1 MKNDMKKPMATP
13 NAALKK
19 EASPKKAAAPKKPSR
34 WSKFRMF
41 WKDDQKSFGIRTVE
55 DDERQASRLL
65 VWTTALTLFVAL
77 IWAGVSSLDE
87 ITRGQ
92 GKVIPSS
99 REQVIQSLDS
109 GVLREM
115 LVREGDVVEKDQ
127 ILLQMDDARSGA
139 GYREANEKYLSL
151 LAISAR
157 LRAEAYDTPLVFPPE
172 LKDEDQLVKQE
183 TQAYKARKLALAESL
198 QALDASLAAITREVT
213 LTAPLVKNG
222 VMSEVELL
230 RLKRQQA
237 DLMGQRAERKNRYIT
252 DANNELTRVSSEL
265 SQTKESASAREDAFL
280 HTTIKSPMKGVVKNV
295 QVTTIGGVIQA
306 GQPILEIVP
315 TEDEML
321 VEAYVKPSE
330 VAFLKVGQKAVVK
343 LSSYDFNKYGG
354 LDGELEHLSPDTL
367 KDERQQRKPGA
378 TPADMEEGFYRILV
392 RIKDTNLVRKGTKI
406 EPTPG
411 MTATVEIRTGQ
422 KTVLEYLF
430 RPLQNVSQAFRER

>member
-1 MKNDMKKPMATP
+1 MNPQPMTFSARVRAKWRNLRELVQNDNKLAG
-13 NAALKK
+13 
-19 EASPKKAAAPKKPSR
+19 
-34 WSKFRMF
+34 
-41 WKDDQKSFGIRTVE
+41 FGVRTVE

-65 VWTTALTLFVAL
+65 VWVTTLTLIVGLVWAAL
-77 IWAGVSSLDE
+77 FSLDE

-92 GKVIPSS
+92 GKIIPSS

-115 LVREGDVVEKDQ
+115 LVREGDLVDKDQ
-127 ILLQMDDARSGA
+127 VLLQMDDARSGA
-139 GYREANEKYLSL
+139 GYREANEKFLSL
-151 LAISAR
+151 LATATR
-157 LRAEAYDTPLVFPPE
+157 LRAEASNAELKFPPE
-172 LKDEDQLVKQE
+172 LNDQPQLVKQE
-183 TQAYKARKLALAESL
+183 TQAYQARKQALAESL
-198 QALDASLAAITREVT
+198 QAVDGSLAAIGREIS
-213 LTAPLVKNG
+213 LTEPLVKGG

-230 RLKRQQA
+230 RLKRQQSE
-237 DLMGQRAERKNRYIT
+237 LMGQRAERKNRYLT

-265 SQTKESASAREDAFL
+265 SQTKENASARQDAYL

-315 TEDEML
+315 TEDEMM

-330 VAFLKVGQKAVVK
+330 VAFLKVGQQAVVK

-367 KDERQQRKPGA
+367 KDERQQRRPGA
-378 TPADMEEGFYRILV
+378 NPADMEEGYYRILV
-392 RIKDTNLVRKGTKI
+392 RIKDTNLVRNGKKM
-406 EPTPG
+406 EATPG

-422 KTVLEYLF
+422 KTVVEYLF
-430 RPLQNVSQAFRER
+430 RPLQNVTQALRER

>member
-1 MKNDMKKPMATP
+1 MNQQPMTWGARVRAKWMNLRELVQDDKKMAG
-13 NAALKK
+13 
-19 EASPKKAAAPKKPSR
+19 
-34 WSKFRMF
+34 
-41 WKDDQKSFGIRTVE
+41 FGVRTVE

-65 VWTTALTLFVAL
+65 VWVTTLTLIVGL
-77 IWAGVSSLDE
+77 IWAGLFSLDE

-92 GKVIPSS
+92 GKIIPSS

-115 LVREGDVVEKDQ
+115 RVREGDLVEKDQ
-127 ILLQMDDARSGA
+127 VLLQMDDARSGA
-139 GYREANEKYLSL
+139 GYREANEKFLSL
-151 LAISAR
+151 LATATR
-157 LRAEAYDTPLVFPPE
+157 LRAEASNSELKFPPE
-172 LKDEDQLVKQE
+172 LNNEQQWVRQE
-183 TQAYKARKLALAESL
+183 TQAYKARKQALAESL
-198 QALDASLAAITREVT
+198 QAVDGSMAAITREIA
-213 LTAPLVKNG
+213 LTEPLVKGG

-237 DLMGQRAERKNRYIT
+237 ELMGQRAERKNRYLT

-265 SQTKESASAREDAFL
+265 SQTKENASAREDAYL

-295 QVTTIGGVIQA
+295 QVTTVGGVIQA

-378 TPADMEEGFYRILV
+378 NPADMEEGYYRILV
-392 RIKDTNLVRKGTKI
+392 RIKDSNLVRNGKKM

-430 RPLQNVSQAFRER
+430 RPLQNVTQALRER

>member
-1 MKNDMKKPMATP
+1 M
-13 NAALKK
+13 
-19 EASPKKAAAPKKPSR
+19 R
-34 WSKFRMF
+34 SK
-41 WKDDQKSFGIRTVE
+41 QFGISTVE
-55 DDERQASRLL
+55 DDEREASRIL
-65 VWTTALTLFVAL
+65 VWATGATLVVAL
-77 IWAGVSSLDE
+77 AWAGFFSLDE

-127 ILLQMDDARSGA
+127 VLLQMDDARSGA
-139 GYREANEKYLSL
+139 GFREANEKYLSL
-151 LAISAR
+151 LAIAAR
-157 LRAEAYDTPLVFPPE
+157 LRAEANNTPLTFPSQLQSE
-172 LKDEDQLVKQE
+172 KQLVLQE
-183 TQAYKARKLALAESL
+183 TQAYEARKLALAESL
-198 QALDASLAAITREVT
+198 VALDASLSAITREIT
-213 LTAPLVKNG
+213 MTAPLVQGG

-237 DLMGQRAERKNRYIT
+237 ELLGQRAERKNRYLT

-265 SQTKESASAREDAFL
+265 SQTKENASARQDAFM
-280 HTTIKSPMKGVVKNV
+280 HTTVKSPMKGVVKNV
-295 QVTTIGGVIQA
+295 QVTTVGGVIQA

-343 LSSYDFNKYGG
+343 LTAYDFNKYGG

-367 KDERQQRKPGA
+367 KDDRQQRKPGA
-378 TPADMEEGFYRILV
+378 NPADMEEGFYRILV
-392 RIKDTNLVRKGTKI
+392 RIKDPNRVRKGLKL

-430 RPLQNVSQAFRER
+430 RPLQNVSQALRER

>member
-1 MKNDMKKPMATP
+1 MKQKLTTMWAHVKAVCAK
-13 NAALKK
+13 LK
-19 EASPKKAAAPKKPSR
+19 ELWQDDKKAAG
-34 WSKFRMF
+34 
-41 WKDDQKSFGIRTVE
+41 FGVRTVE
-55 DDERQASRLL
+55 DDERDASRLL
-65 VWTTALTLFVAL
+65 VWVTAGTLFFGL
-77 IWAGVSSLDE
+77 IWAGFFSLDE

-92 GKVIPSS
+92 GKIIPSS

-127 ILLQMDDARSGA
+127 VLLQMDDARSGA

-151 LAISAR
+151 LAIASR
-157 LRAEAYDTPLVFPPE
+157 LRAEANNTPLVFPPE
-172 LKDEDQLVKQE
+172 LKDEQALVTQE
-183 TQAYKARKLALAESL
+183 TQAYKARKQALMESL
-198 QALDASLAAITREVT
+198 QAVDASLSAITREIT
-213 LTAPLVKNG
+213 LTESLVKGG

-237 DLMGQRAERKNRYIT
+237 ELMGQRAERKNRYLT
-252 DANNELTRVSSEL
+252 DANNELTRVSSDL
-265 SQTKESASAREDAFL
+265 SQTKENASAREDAYL

-295 QVTTIGGVIQA
+295 QVTTVGGVIQA

-315 TEDEML
+315 TEDEMM

-343 LSSYDFNKYGG
+343 LTSYDFNKYGG
-354 LDGELEHLSPDTL
+354 LDGELEHLSPDTM
-367 KDERQQRKPGA
+367 KDERQQRKPGG
-378 TPADMEEGFYRILV
+378 TPADMEEGYYRILV
-392 RIKDTNLVRKGTKI
+392 RIKDANLVRKGMKL

-411 MTATVEIRTGQ
+411 MTASVEIRTGQ

-430 RPLQNVSQAFRER
+430 RPLQNVSQALRER

>member
-1 MKNDMKKPMATP
+1 MKQKLTTMWAHVKAVCAK
-13 NAALKK
+13 LK
-19 EASPKKAAAPKKPSR
+19 ELWQDDKKAAG
-34 WSKFRMF
+34 
-41 WKDDQKSFGIRTVE
+41 FGVRTVE
-55 DDERQASRLL
+55 DDERDASRLL
-65 VWTTALTLFVAL
+65 VWVTAGTLFFGL
-77 IWAGVSSLDE
+77 IWAGFFSLDE

-92 GKVIPSS
+92 GKIIPSS

-127 ILLQMDDARSGA
+127 VLLQMDDARSGA

-151 LAISAR
+151 LAIASR
-157 LRAEAYDTPLVFPPE
+157 LRAEANNTPLVFPPE
-172 LKDEDQLVKQE
+172 LKDEQALVTQE
-183 TQAYKARKLALAESL
+183 TQAYKARKQALMESL
-198 QALDASLAAITREVT
+198 QAVDASLSAITREIT
-213 LTAPLVKNG
+213 LTEPLVKGG

-237 DLMGQRAERKNRYIT
+237 ELMGQRAERKNRYLT
-252 DANNELTRVSSEL
+252 DANNELTRVSSDL
-265 SQTKESASAREDAFL
+265 SQTKENASAREDAYL

-295 QVTTIGGVIQA
+295 QVTTVGGVIQA

-315 TEDEML
+315 TEDEMM

-343 LSSYDFNKYGG
+343 LTSYDFNKYGG
-354 LDGELEHLSPDTL
+354 LDGELEHLSPDTM
-367 KDERQQRKPGA
+367 KDERQQRKPGG
-378 TPADMEEGFYRILV
+378 TPADMEEGYYRILV
-392 RIKDTNLVRKGTKI
+392 RIKDANLVRKGMKL

-411 MTATVEIRTGQ
+411 MTASVEIRTGQ

-430 RPLQNVSQAFRER
+430 RPLQNVSQALRER

>member
-1 MKNDMKKPMATP
+1 MKNEVKKPMATP
-13 NAALKK
+13 NAAPTK
-19 EASPKKAAAPKKPSR
+19 AAPPKKPATPKKPSR
-34 WSKFRMF
+34 WSRF
-41 WKDDQKSFGIRTVE
+41 WAFWQDDQKSFGIRTVE

-65 VWTTALTLFVAL
+65 VWATALTLLVAL

-139 GYREANEKYLSL
+139 GYREANEKYLAL

-157 LRAEAYDTPLVFPPE
+157 LRAEAYDTPLTFPAE
-172 LKDEDQLVKQE
+172 LKDEEQLRKQE
-183 TQAYKARKLALAESL
+183 AQAYKARKLALAESL

-265 SQTKESASAREDAFL
+265 SQTKENASAREDAFL
-280 HTTIKSPMKGVVKNV
+280 STTIKSPMKGVVKNV
-295 QVTTIGGVIQA
+295 QVTTVGGVIQA

-354 LDGELEHLSPDTL
+354 LDGELEHLSPDTM
-367 KDERQQRKPGA
+367 KDERQQRRAGA
-378 TPADMEEGFYRILV
+378 SPADMEEGYYRIMV
-392 RIKDTNLVRKGTKI
+392 RIKDSNLERKGLKI

-430 RPLQNVSQAFRER
+430 RPLQNVSQALRER

>member
-1 MKNDMKKPMATP
+1 MKDTVMAYWAKAKSLWA
-13 NAALKK
+13 NLC
-19 EASPKKAAAPKKPSR
+19 ELWQDDKKAAG
-34 WSKFRMF
+34 
-41 WKDDQKSFGIRTVE
+41 FGVRTVE
-55 DDERQASRLL
+55 DDEREASRIL
-65 VWTTALTLFVAL
+65 VWSTAAALFFGL
-77 IWAGVSSLDE
+77 IWAGFFSLDE

-127 ILLQMDDARSGA
+127 VLLQMDDARSGA
-139 GYREANEKYLSL
+139 GYREANEKYVSL
-151 LAISAR
+151 LATAAR
-157 LRAEAYDTPLVFPPE
+157 LRAEANDTPLAFPPE
-172 LKDEDQLVKQE
+172 LKNEPQLIKQE
-183 TQAYKARKLALAESL
+183 THAYKARKKALMESL
-198 QALDASLAAITREVT
+198 EATDASLAAITREIT
-213 LTAPLVKNG
+213 LTAPLVKGG

-265 SQTKESASAREDAFL
+265 SQTKENASAREDAFL

-295 QVTTIGGVIQA
+295 QVTTLGGVIQA

-367 KDERQQRKPGA
+367 KDDRQQRKPGA
-378 TPADMEEGFYRILV
+378 NPADMEEGYYRILV
-392 RIKDTNLVRKGTKI
+392 RIKDTNLMRKGKKI
-406 EPTPG
+406 EATPG

-430 RPLQNVSQAFRER
+430 RPLQNVSQALRER

>member
-1 MKNDMKKPMATP
+1 MMSKLKMYLAKLAVLW
-13 NAALKK
+13 AWIRALGQDD
-19 EASPKKAAAPKKPSR
+19 KKAAG
-34 WSKFRMF
+34 
-41 WKDDQKSFGIRTVE
+41 FGVRTVE
-55 DDERQASRLL
+55 DDEREASRML
-65 VWTTALTLFVAL
+65 VWVTAGVLLFGV
-77 IWAGVSSLDE
+77 IWAGFFSLDE

-115 LVREGDVVEKDQ
+115 MVREGDLVEKDQ
-127 ILLQMDDARSGA
+127 VLLQMDDARSGA

-151 LAISAR
+151 LAIAAR
-157 LRAEAYDTPLVFPPE
+157 LRAESSDMPLAFPPE
-172 LKDEDQLVKQE
+172 LKDETQLITQE
-183 TQAYKARKLALAESL
+183 TQAYKARKQALTESL
-198 QALDASLAAITREVT
+198 QALDASLAAITREIT
-213 LTAPLVKNG
+213 LTAPLVKGG

-265 SQTKESASAREDAFL
+265 SQTKENAAAREDAFL
-280 HTTIKSPMKGVVKNV
+280 HTTIKSPMKGIVKNV
-295 QVTTIGGVIQA
+295 QVTTVGGVIQA

-330 VAFLKVGQKAVVK
+330 VAFLKVGQAAVVK

-378 TPADMEEGFYRILV
+378 NPADMEEGYYRILV
-392 RIKDTNLVRKGTKI
+392 RIKDTNLVRKGKKI
-406 EPTPG
+406 EATPG

-430 RPLQNVSQAFRER
+430 RPLQNVSQALRER

>member
-1 MKNDMKKPMATP
+1 MKENVTSKLGKGKAMWAKLRELWQDDR
-13 NAALKK
+13 
-19 EASPKKAAAPKKPSR
+19 KAAG
-34 WSKFRMF
+34 
-41 WKDDQKSFGIRTVE
+41 FGVRTVE
-55 DDERQASRLL
+55 DDEREASKIL
-65 VWTTALTLFVAL
+65 VWSTAGTLLFGL
-77 IWAGVSSLDE
+77 IWAGFFSLDE

-115 LVREGDVVEKDQ
+115 MVREGDMVEKDQ

-151 LAISAR
+151 LAIASR
-157 LRAEAYDTPLVFPPE
+157 LRAESSDSPLTFPPE
-172 LKDEDQLVKQE
+172 LKDEQDLIKQE
-183 TQAYKARKLALAESL
+183 TQAYKARKQALSESL
-198 QALDASLAAITREVT
+198 HAVDASLSAITREIE
-213 LTAPLVKNG
+213 LTAPLVRNG

-265 SQTKESASAREDAFL
+265 SQTKENASAREDAYL

-295 QVTTIGGVIQA
+295 QVTTVGGVIQA

-315 TEDEML
+315 TEDEMM

-378 TPADMEEGFYRILV
+378 TPADMEEGYYRILV
-392 RIKDTNLVRKGTKI
+392 RIKDSNLVRNGKKL
-406 EPTPG
+406 EATPG

-430 RPLQNVSQAFRER
+430 RPLQNVSQALRER

>member
-1 MKNDMKKPMATP
+1 MTNQLMTWGARVRAKWT
-13 NAALKK
+13 ALR
-19 EASPKKAAAPKKPSR
+19 E
-34 WSKFRMF
+34 FVL
-41 WKDDQKSFGIRTVE
+41 DDKTLAGFGVRTVE

-65 VWTTALTLFVAL
+65 VWVTSLTLIVGL
-77 IWAGVSSLDE
+77 IWAGMFSLDE

-92 GKVIPSS
+92 GKIIPSS

-115 LVREGDVVEKDQ
+115 RVREGDLVERDQ
-127 ILLQMDDARSGA
+127 VLLQMDDARSGA
-139 GYREANEKYLSL
+139 GYREANEKFLSL
-151 LAISAR
+151 LATATR
-157 LRAEAYDTPLVFPPE
+157 LRAEASNSALVFPPE
-172 LKDEDQLVKQE
+172 LNSEPQWVKQE
-183 TQAYKARKLALAESL
+183 TQAYKARKQALNESL
-198 QALDASLAAITREVT
+198 VAVDGSLAAIAREIA
-213 LTAPLVKNG
+213 LTDPLVKGG

-237 DLMGQRAERKNRYIT
+237 ELMGQRAERKNRYLT

-265 SQTKESASAREDAFL
+265 SQTKENASAREDAYL

-295 QVTTIGGVIQA
+295 QVTTVGGVIQA

-315 TEDEML
+315 TEDEMM

-343 LSSYDFNKYGG
+343 LSAYDFNKYGG
-354 LDGELEHLSPDTL
+354 LDGELEHLSPDTM
-367 KDERQQRKPGA
+367 KDDRQQRRPGA
-378 TPADMEEGFYRILV
+378 NPADMEEGYYRILV
-392 RIKDTNLVRKGTKI
+392 RIKDTNLLRNGKKMQ
-406 EPTPG
+406 PTPG

-430 RPLQNVSQAFRER
+430 RPLQNVTQALRER

>member
-1 MKNDMKKPMATP
+1 MA
-13 NAALKK
+13 A
-19 EASPKKAAAPKKPSR
+19 KAKKPSR
-34 WSKFRMF
+34 WAKFWMF
-41 WKDDQKSFGIRTVE
+41 WHEDQKTFGIRTVE

-77 IWAGVSSLDE
+77 IWAGFSSLDE

-109 GVLREM
+109 GVLSEM

-157 LRAEAYDTPLVFPPE
+157 LRAEAYDAPLVFPAE
-172 LKDEDQLVKQE
+172 LKEDDPLVKQE

-198 QALDASLAAITREVT
+198 EALDASLAAITREVK
-213 LTAPLVKNG
+213 LTAPLVKSG

>member
-1 MKNDMKKPMATP
+1 MKEKLI
-13 NAALKK
+13 ALWAQVQVTWRKLS
-19 EASPKKAAAPKKPSR
+19 ELWQDDNKAAG
-34 WSKFRMF
+34 
-41 WKDDQKSFGIRTVE
+41 FGVRTVE
-55 DDERQASRLL
+55 DDEREASRML
-65 VWTTALTLFVAL
+65 VWTTAGVLLFGL
-77 IWAGVSSLDE
+77 LWGGFFSLDE

-115 LVREGDVVEKDQ
+115 LVHEGDVVEKDQ
-127 ILLQMDDARSGA
+127 VLLQMDDARSGA
-139 GYREANEKYLSL
+139 GYREANEKYLAL
-151 LAISAR
+151 LATATR
-157 LRAEAYDTPLVFPPE
+157 LRAEANNTPLSFPSD
-172 LKDEDQLVKQE
+172 LKDEPGLIYQE
-183 TQAYKARKLALAESL
+183 TQAYKARKQALTESL
-198 QALDASLAAITREVT
+198 VAVDASLSATTREVQ
-213 LTAPLVKNG
+213 LTEPLVKGG

-237 DLMGQRAERKNRYIT
+237 DLMGQRAERKNRYLT

-265 SQTKESASAREDAFL
+265 SQTKESASAREDAYL

-295 QVTTIGGVIQA
+295 QVTTVGGVIQA

-315 TEDEML
+315 TEDEMM

-367 KDERQQRKPGA
+367 KDDRQQRKPGGN
-378 TPADMEEGFYRILV
+378 PADMEEGYYRILV
-392 RIKDTNLVRKGTKI
+392 RIKDANLVRKGMKL
-406 EPTPG
+406 EPSPG

-430 RPLQNVSQAFRER
+430 RPLQNVSQALRER

>member
-1 MKNDMKKPMATP
+1 MKEKLI
-13 NAALKK
+13 ALWAQVQVTWRKLS
-19 EASPKKAAAPKKPSR
+19 ELWQDDNKAAG
-34 WSKFRMF
+34 
-41 WKDDQKSFGIRTVE
+41 FGVRTVE
-55 DDERQASRLL
+55 DDEREASRML
-65 VWTTALTLFVAL
+65 VWTTAGVLLFGL
-77 IWAGVSSLDE
+77 LWGGFFSLDE

-115 LVREGDVVEKDQ
+115 LVHEGDVVEKDQ
-127 ILLQMDDARSGA
+127 VLLQMDDARSGA
-139 GYREANEKYLSL
+139 GYREANEKYLAL
-151 LAISAR
+151 LATATR
-157 LRAEAYDTPLVFPPE
+157 LRAEANNTPLSFPSD
-172 LKDEDQLVKQE
+172 LKDEPGLIYQE
-183 TQAYKARKLALAESL
+183 TQAYKARKQALTESL
-198 QALDASLAAITREVT
+198 VAVDASLSATTREVQ
-213 LTAPLVKNG
+213 LTEPLVKGG

-237 DLMGQRAERKNRYIT
+237 DLMGQRAERKNRYLT

-265 SQTKESASAREDAFL
+265 SQTKESASAREDAYL

-295 QVTTIGGVIQA
+295 QVTTVGGVIQA

-315 TEDEML
+315 TEDEMM

-330 VAFLKVGQKAVVK
+330 VAFLKVGQTAVVK

-367 KDERQQRKPGA
+367 KDDRQQRKPGGN
-378 TPADMEEGFYRILV
+378 PADMEEGYYRILV
-392 RIKDTNLVRKGTKI
+392 RIKDANLVRKGMKL
-406 EPTPG
+406 EPSPG

-430 RPLQNVSQAFRER
+430 RPLQNVSQALRER